1 MDGVEGLESR
11 ARRALQLGVWTNV
24 CNTDGVKEASF
35 GFVHKNT
42 LVTLIKEVSVK
53 QGDNS

>member
-1 MDGVEGLESR
+1 MDGVEGSGSR
-11 ARRALQLGVWTNV
+11 ARRALQLGLWTNV
-24 CNTDGVKEASF
+24 YNTDGVKEASF
-35 GFVHKNT
+35 GFVHKDT

>member
-11 ARRALQLGVWTNV
+11 ARRALQLGVWINV

-42 LVTLIKEVSVK
+42 LVTLIKEVSVT